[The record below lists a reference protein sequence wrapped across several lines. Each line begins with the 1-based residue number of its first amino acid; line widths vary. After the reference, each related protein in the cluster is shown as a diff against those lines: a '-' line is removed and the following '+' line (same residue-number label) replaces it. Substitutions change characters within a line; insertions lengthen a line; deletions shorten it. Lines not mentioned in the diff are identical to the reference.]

1 VTAVVDTRVVPPPA
15 AVAISD
21 QEFAWLVSFL
31 ADTTGIQLRDGK
43 QSLVTARLERRLRHH
58 GVTSYTAYFGLLTD
72 RAHSDERRIAID
84 LLTTNE
90 TYFFREPEHFQS
102 LPGLLP
108 AAPGPGGP
116 RIWSA
121 ASSTGEEACTIALTL
136 ADSLGERPW
145 EIVGTDIST
154 RVLDTARRGL
164 YPLDAAERIPP
175 HLLRAHCLR
184 GRDDYAGFFALRSW
198 LRSRITYRRANLN
211 GRVPDLGDFDVV
223 FLRNVLIYFAPDT
236 KRRLLGQLVE
246 RIRPGGHL
254 LVGHAETLNGL
265 HDGLDLVSPSV
276 YRVAAR

>member
-1 VTAVVDTRVVPPPA
+1 MDARVLPPPT

-43 QSLVTARLERRLRHH
+43 QSLVTARLDRRLRHH
-58 GVTSYTAYFGLLTD
+58 GVTSYTAYFRLLTD
-72 RAHSDERRIAID
+72 STHADERRIAVD

-90 TYFFREPEHFQS
+90 TYFFREPEHFQL

-136 ADSLGERPW
+136 ADVLGERPW
-145 EIVGTDIST
+145 EILGTDIST

-164 YPLDAAERIPP
+164 YPLDAAERIPH
-175 HLLRAHCLR
+175 HLLRAHCQR
-184 GRDDYAGFFALRSW
+184 GRDDYDGLFALRSW

-211 GRVPDLGDFDVV
+211 GGLPDLGRFDVV
-223 FLRNVLIYFAPDT
+223 FLRNVLIYFAPET
-236 KRRLLGQLVE
+236 KRRLLDQLVE
-246 RIRPGGHL
+246 RIVPGGHL

-265 HDGLDLVSPSV
+265 HDGLELVSPSV
-276 YRVAAR
+276 YRVAAP